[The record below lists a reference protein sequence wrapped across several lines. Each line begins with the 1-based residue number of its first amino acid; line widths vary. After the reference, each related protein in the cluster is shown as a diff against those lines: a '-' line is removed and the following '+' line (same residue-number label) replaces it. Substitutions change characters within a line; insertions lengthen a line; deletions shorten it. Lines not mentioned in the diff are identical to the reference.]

1 MGTNSVEAPAVALRC
16 VECGHPGDLAVTIPA
31 LDGTNRRCAD
41 YDACE
46 DRKESHA
53 AFTTAA

>member
-1 MGTNSVEAPAVALRC
+1 MGTTTGEVPAPALRC
-16 VECGHPGDLAVTIPA
+16 VECGHPADLSATIPA

-41 YDACE
+41 HDACE
-46 DRKESHA
+46 ERKESHA